1 MPLGMSFSR
10 ENLELAKKWSER
22 WEREKTY
29 ETRPSKTRK
38 YFITFPF
45 PYVNGAPH
53 VGHAYSCFRADVFAR
68 FKRLQGYD
76 VLFPQGFH
84 ATGEPIVGAQK
95 RLQND
100 DETQIKTMKTFGATD
115 AEIERMKS
123 DPQFIVAFWR
133 ERWIRDLKLGG
144 LSIDWSRTFT
154 TTEITPAFSRFVE
167 WQYRTLYALGRIK
180 QGTHPV
186 VWDPSTL
193 SPTGDHDRYKGEGES
208 PQLFRVVL
216 FESSLGKLAC
226 ATLRPETVFQV
237 TNLWLADAEYVRAR
251 VDGEVWVLHA
261 SATEKLA
268 DQLHEV
274 EVLGAVSA
282 AELAKLDATH
292 PLTGAKL
299 PLFVSPFVDPEH
311 GTGLV
316 MSVPAHAPYD
326 YVALRDLERDG
337 DARAKAA
344 LASAQNMI
352 SLDEVPKGT
361 LNAAFYADKHKV
373 ENIHDEA
380 ALEKA
385 TSDIYKQEFHHG
397 VFSEPEL
404 EGLRGDDAK
413 DKAVSILEEKRA
425 SDQIYELT
433 GEVIARS
440 MTKCRV
446 KILEN
451 QWFLDYKDP
460 EWKERSK
467 AHIETMDVYPEDA
480 RQQFLNTVDWLE
492 EKACARRS
500 GLGTKLP
507 FDESWIV
514 ETLSDSTI
522 YMAYYTIS
530 RFVNDGSILAEDLTD
545 EVFDHLFR
553 EAPAPAHP
561 KAAIIEEMRA
571 EFEHFYPVDMRSSGK
586 DLIQNHLTFFI
597 MQHVAL
603 FSEEHW
609 PRGVSV
615 NGYVSVEGEK
625 MSKSRGN
632 IIPFA
637 DLCREHGPDFV
648 RANITSSADGMDD
661 ANWSAATISGLASR
675 FDQIEALVSQVE
687 HVEGSFDYD
696 ATSLAERVL
705 IDAVNRAKVKVA
717 DHFEHFR
724 LRSALQ
730 ESFFDLTAR
739 LKFAL
744 KAEVQPAV
752 LRWAVETI
760 VAMNAPFFPFAAAEL
775 ADRLGIELSWPE
787 AKAEYEFD
795 DADRVVA
802 YVDRLRSDLISVR
815 DLVARKG
822 AAPKRATLYPAE
834 DWLYALAARID
845 EPLKELMAFEE
856 FRERGSEVPKAYAQ
870 LKKLRPSL
878 SAELERAALD
888 AFAASV
894 GEDAELEVSIGS
906 SDDADAKRG
915 LPEKPGVMIE

>member
-10 ENLELAKKWSER
+10 DNLELAKKWSER

-29 ETRPSKTRK
+29 EARPSKTPK

-68 FKRLQGYD
+68 FKRLQGYN

-100 DETQIKTMKTFGATD
+100 DENQIRTMKTFGATD
-115 AEIERMKS
+115 AEIEKMKS

-154 TTEITPAFSRFVE
+154 TTDITPAFSRFVE

-216 FESSLGKLAC
+216 FDSPQGKLAC

-237 TNLWLADAEYVRAR
+237 TNLWLAEAEYVRAR
-251 VDGEVWVLHA
+251 VDDELWVLHA
-261 SATEKLA
+261 SAVEKLA

-274 EVLGAVSA
+274 EVLGTVRA
-282 AELAKLDATH
+282 AELAKLDAVH
-292 PLTGAKL
+292 PLSGAKL
-299 PLFVSPFVDPEH
+299 PIFVSPFVDPEH

-326 YVALRDLERDG
+326 YVALRDLAKDG
-337 DARAKAA
+337 NARAKAA
-344 LASAQNMI
+344 LASAKNMI
-352 SLDEVPKGT
+352 SLGEVPKGT
-361 LNAAFYADKHKV
+361 LNAAFYAEKHKV
-373 ENIHDEA
+373 TDIHDEK

-385 TSDIYKQEFHHG
+385 TSDVYKQEFHRG
-397 VFSEPEL
+397 VFSQPEL
-404 EGLRGDDAK
+404 EGLRGDEAK
-413 DKAVSILEEKRA
+413 ERAISILEKRDA
-425 SDQIYELT
+425 SSQIWEIT

-440 MTKCRV
+440 MTKCHV

-467 AHIETMDVYPEDA
+467 AHIETMDIYPEEA
-480 RQQFLNTVDWLE
+480 RQQFLNTVDWFE

-514 ETLSDSTI
+514 ETLSDSTV

-530 RFVNDGSILAEDLTD
+530 RFVNDGSIAADDLTD
-545 EVFDHLFR
+545 AVFDHLFR
-553 EAPAPAHP
+553 GAPAPKHP
-561 KAAIIEEMRA
+561 KAKVIEAMKA

-603 FSEEHW
+603 FEEPFW

-625 MSKSRGN
+625 MSKSKGN

-637 DLCREHGPDFV
+637 DLCREHGPDLV

-661 ANWSAATISGLASR
+661 ANWSAATIAGLASR
-675 FDQIEALVSQVE
+675 LDQVEALASRVE
-687 HVEGSFDYD
+687 AAKGRFDY
-696 ATSLAERVL
+696 AGTSLAERVL
-705 IDAVNRAKVKVA
+705 IDAVNRATVNVA

-739 LKFAL
+739 LRFAL
-744 KAEVQPAV
+744 KAEIGPTV
-752 LRWAVETI
+752 LRWAIERI

-775 ADRLGIELSWPE
+775 SERLGFELAWPD

-795 DADRVVA
+795 DAERIVA

-822 AAPKRATLYPAE
+822 EVPTRAVLYPAE
-834 DWLYALAARID
+834 NWLYSLAERLD
-845 EPLKELMAFEE
+845 EPLKELMALDE
-856 FRERGSEVPKAYAQ
+856 FRLRGSETAKAYAQ
-870 LKKLRPSL
+870 LKKIRPRL
-878 SAELERAALD
+878 SARLERAALD
-888 AFAASV
+888 AFVVSV
-894 GEDAELEVSIGS
+894 GEDAELEVSIGAPGDS
-906 SDDADAKRG
+906 GAKPG
-915 LPEKPGVMIE
+915 LPEKPGVLVE